1 MARRGSYAKGIAK
14 REEILETALAV
25 IAQSGYKNTS
35 VRELA
40 DAVGLSQAGLLH
52 YFTSKDELFA
62 EILRKRDEADIAKY
76 SNTPDVSIFE
86 SIRNVVAH
94 NAEVAGLVKLYVQL
108 SSDAVQPDHAAHQ
121 FFVQRQRAFREE
133 LESNIRDSQ
142 ASGLTRADVDPAK
155 AATMTLALADGL
167 QSQWLLDP
175 EMDMAAHIDAFLA
188 LLAPQS
194 K

>member
-76 SNTPDVSIFE
+76 SNADDGSIFE

-108 SSDAVQPDHAAHQ
+108 SSDAVQPNHAAHQ
-121 FFVQRQRAFREE
+121 FFVQRQRAFREQ
-133 LESNIRDSQ
+133 LESNIRDRQ

-155 AATMTLALADGL
+155 AATMILALADGL

-175 EMDMAAHIDAFLA
+175 ELDMAAHIDALLA

>member
-155 AATMTLALADGL
+155 VATMTLALADGL